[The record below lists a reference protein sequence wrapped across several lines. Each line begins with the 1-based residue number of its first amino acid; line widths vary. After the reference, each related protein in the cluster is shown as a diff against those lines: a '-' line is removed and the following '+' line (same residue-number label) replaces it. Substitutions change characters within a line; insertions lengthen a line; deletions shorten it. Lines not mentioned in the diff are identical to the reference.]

1 MAILQQNDLT
11 VYFTVNLI
19 AYMII
24 SLVYVNLN
32 PRAKKLL
39 NNTWAVLFGGFM
51 IIVTLKILQIL
62 GK

>member
-1 MAILQQNDLT
+1 MALLGQADLS

-32 PRAKKLL
+32 PRAKTLL
-39 NNTWAVLFGGFM
+39 NNTWGVLFGGFA
-51 IIVTLKILQIL
+51 IIVVMKVAEIL
-62 GK
+62 GW